1 MEFTE
6 KKFKNFQVN
15 SFHEEI
21 ELKDNNGGISSLGLV
36 ALFIL
41 FIDSLGV
48 GASNIKDARKHAK
61 RRFFRLKESLE

>member
-1 MEFTE
+1 M
-6 KKFKNFQVN
+6 KRLN
-15 SFHEEI
+15 SKTI
-21 ELKDNNGGISSLGLV
+21 MVGLV

-41 FIDSLGV
+41 FIGSLGV